1 MAKAFIS
8 YKHEVEPDEALADCF
23 TKYLIKQGH
32 QVFIDKQ
39 ILIGQK
45 WPPII
50 RQKIEEADCLVV
62 LISNHSVASDM
73 VIEEVSI
80 AHSLKKIILPVYV
93 EYEGNPPYDLAS
105 YLRGVQ
111 YKRFPQDGDESE
123 LSEQLNLAI
132 SQNQPLQGDVV
143 CVQSD
148 KVVAL
153 ADDGNAVQ
161 PHVELAPPLP
171 AFDPQWLQKLD
182 VPGGPVRLKSSF
194 YIGRPIDE
202 EAKSAILREGE
213 TLRVKGSR
221 QMGKTSLLA
230 RLYQLARDNNYPVL
244 YIDFERAD
252 QHHFTD
258 IGTLLLWLAYT
269 IAGSQKTNEPP
280 ERYWKGPLGSKDKFT
295 DFLSKEVLATSAN
308 PFVLMLDKVDRL
320 FAFEYRDDFFSLV
333 RSWHTNRAFDN
344 TWDKLNVVL
353 SYSTEAFL
361 FIQDLDQSPF
371 NVGVQVN
378 VADFDRIKVEKL
390 NKLHMEPVKTTQ
402 EIDALMEL
410 LGGHPFLV
418 RKALYDLVIQHFH
431 FDELIKK
438 AYDDDGPFSDHLQRY
453 MLHLDDQPHL
463 RAAMKSVIYE
473 HTSPTD
479 ALFYRL
485 RSSGLVRGT
494 DRHNVHPRCGLYAH
508 YFKKHL

>member
-1 MAKAFIS
+1 MAKAFVS
-8 YKHEVEPDEALADCF
+8 YKHGVKPDEALADSI
-23 TKYLIKQGH
+23 TNYLIEQGH

-45 WPPII
+45 WPTVIK
-50 RQKIEEADCLVV
+50 QKIEEADCLVV
-62 LISNHSVASDM
+62 LISDHSVASDM
-73 VIEEVSI
+73 IIEEVSI

-93 EYEGNPPYDLAS
+93 AYEGSPPYDLAS

-111 YKRFPQDGDESE
+111 YKRFPEDGNEAE
-123 LSEQLNLAI
+123 ISEQLNLAI
-132 SQNQPLQGDVV
+132 SQNQPLQGDVIS
-143 CVQSD
+143 VQSE
-148 KVVAL
+148 KVGAL
-153 ADDGNAVQ
+153 ADDGNPVQ
-161 PHVELAPPLP
+161 AHVKLAPPLR
-171 AFDPQWLQKLD
+171 AFDPRWLQKLD
-182 VPGGPVRLKSSF
+182 PPGGPVRLKSSF

-230 RLYQLARDNNYPVL
+230 RLCQIARDNNYPVL
-244 YIDFERAD
+244 YIDFERPD

-258 IGTLLLWLAYT
+258 IGTLLLWLAYA
-269 IAGSQKTNEPP
+269 IAASQKTNESPAP
-280 ERYWKGPLGSKDKFT
+280 YWQGLLGPKDKFT
-295 DFLSKEVLATSAN
+295 DFLFKEVLAASAN

-320 FAFEYRDDFFSLV
+320 FAFEYRDDFFSLI
-333 RSWHTNRAFDN
+333 RSWDNNRAFDN

-361 FIQDLDQSPF
+361 FIQDLNQSPF
-371 NVGVQVN
+371 NVGTQVN
-378 VADFDRIKVEKL
+378 VADFDRIQVEEL
-390 NKLHMEPVKTTQ
+390 NQLHLEPVKTTQ

-418 RKALYDLVIQHFH
+418 RKALYDLVVQHIH
-431 FDELIKK
+431 FDKLIKK

-453 MLHLDDQPHL
+453 VFHLDDHPQL
-463 RAAMKSVIYE
+463 RAAMKSVIYD

-494 DRHNVHPRCGLYAH
+494 DRHNVYPRCGLYAH

>member
-1 MAKAFIS
+1 
-8 YKHEVEPDEALADCF
+8 
-23 TKYLIKQGH
+23 
-32 QVFIDKQ
+32 
-39 ILIGQK
+39 
-45 WPPII
+45 
-50 RQKIEEADCLVV
+50 
-62 LISNHSVASDM
+62 
-73 VIEEVSI
+73 
-80 AHSLKKIILPVYV
+80 
-93 EYEGNPPYDLAS
+93 
-105 YLRGVQ
+105 
-111 YKRFPQDGDESE
+111 
-123 LSEQLNLAI
+123 
-132 SQNQPLQGDVV
+132 
-143 CVQSD
+143 
-148 KVVAL
+148 
-153 ADDGNAVQ
+153 
-161 PHVELAPPLP
+161 
-171 AFDPQWLQKLD
+171 
-182 VPGGPVRLKSSF
+182 
-194 YIGRPIDE
+194 
-202 EAKSAILREGE
+202 
-213 TLRVKGSR
+213 
-221 QMGKTSLLA
+221 
-230 RLYQLARDNNYPVL
+230 
-244 YIDFERAD
+244 
-252 QHHFTD
+252 
-258 IGTLLLWLAYT
+258 
-269 IAGSQKTNEPP
+269 
-280 ERYWKGPLGSKDKFT
+280 
-295 DFLSKEVLATSAN
+295 
-308 PFVLMLDKVDRL
+308 MLDKVDRL

-453 MLHLDDQPHL
+453 MLHLDQPQL

-494 DRHNVHPRCGLYAH
+494 DRHSVYPRCGLYAH